1 MLSAVVLAL
10 ALAMD
15 ATAVAAAR
23 GAADAAT
30 GARGRARAREAVIL
44 ATLFGAFQAG
54 MAAAGWLAGD
64 AIGDAMARWDHW
76 IAFVLLGG
84 LGARMIVG
92 ALRSGKDDD
101 ADDDAGTRAGAALY
115 LALAVATSIDAAAAG
130 ITLPLM
136 AAPPGLTLAL
146 IGGITAAL
154 TAAGYALGGRIGARF
169 GARAELIGGAV
180 LIAVGTKILVEH
192 VLA

>member
-1 MLSAVVLAL
+1 MLSAVLLAL

-23 GAADAAT
+23 GAAGAGT
-30 GARGRARAREAVIL
+30 GTPARAREAVIL

-64 AIGDAMARWDHW
+64 AIGDAIARWDHW

-92 ALRSGKDDD
+92 ALRRKPDE
-101 ADDDAGTRAGAALY
+101 AADAGARAGAALY

-136 AAPPGLTLAL
+136 AAPPALTLTL
-146 IGGITAAL
+146 IGVITAAL
-154 TAAGYALGGRIGARF
+154 SAAGYALGGRIGARF
-169 GARAELIGGAV
+169 GTRAELVGGIV
-180 LIAVGTKILVEH
+180 LIAVGTRILVEH